1 MSRPA
6 PTPGKLWPS
15 PTPTR
20 SSSCP
25 DHTHAG
31 LACEA
36 LHAREPVLV
45 EKPLDITVDRCD
57 QVLRTADETGTRL
70 YVGHDM
76 RHMPVIR
83 LMRDLVEGG
92 AIGTVKTVWVR
103 HFAGLGGDWY
113 FSDWHAERRYST
125 GLLLQKPAHDLDV
138 VHWPADGCARRAGR
152 RHPA

>member
-1 MSRPA
+1 MADLRIGVLGHGLRGGLARVAHRPGAGSRVTALADPGPAARAEAAEDFPVSRPA
-6 PTPGKLWPS
+6 PTPGKSWPS

-31 LACEA
+31 LAREA

-45 EKPLDITVDRCD
+45 EKPRDITVDRCD

-103 HFAGLGGDWY
+103 HFAG
-113 FSDWHAERRYST
+113 
-125 GLLLQKPAHDLDV
+125 
-138 VHWPADGCARRAGR
+138 
-152 RHPA
+152 